1 VLEDFVLVDFDDD
14 EPESPEDEPESPE
27 DEEPESP
34 EDEEP
39 ESPDDDEPESPDDE
53 PDSPDVFVSLDLPS
67 PEPDSL
73 FEPSSA
79 AFSR

>member
-1 VLEDFVLVDFDDD
+1 MLEDFVLVDFDDD
-14 EPESPEDEPESPE
+14 EPESPED
-27 DEEPESP
+27 EPESP

>member
-1 VLEDFVLVDFDDD
+1 MLEDFVLVDFDDD

-34 EDEEP
+34 DEEP

>member
-1 VLEDFVLVDFDDD
+1 MLEDFFLVDFDDD
-14 EPESPEDEPESPE
+14 EPESPED
-27 DEEPESP
+27 EPESP